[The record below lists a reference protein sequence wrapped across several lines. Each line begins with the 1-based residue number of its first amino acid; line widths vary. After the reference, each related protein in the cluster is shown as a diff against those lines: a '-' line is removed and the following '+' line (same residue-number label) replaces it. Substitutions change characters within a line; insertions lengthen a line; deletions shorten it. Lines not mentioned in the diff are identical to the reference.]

1 MLKNGKSANC
11 NEYQN
16 RETEVFWHKNRK
28 PDLKNSQNCKTEN
41 PNALLVIQSIKRC
54 LCDSECHFTFRYRN
68 ALLKYS
74 TFFFFN
80 NMHGKNLKPTKPKR
94 TSIFVSYRVC
104 SLVSVMNYV
113 SGLSSREEWVF
124 LRERYPPPA
133 PDFPAPIK
141 KRKKFINSRDLL
153 VAFIS

>member
-1 MLKNGKSANC
+1 MN
-11 NEYQN
+11 
-16 RETEVFWHKNRK
+16 T
-28 PDLKNSQNCKTEN
+28 KTEKPKFFGTKTAN
-41 PNALLVIQSIKRC
+41 PIKKIAKTAKPKIPMPFSSFSQSNAVFATPNAILRSDIGMHC
-54 LCDSECHFTFRYRN
+54 WNT
-68 ALLKYS
+68 AP
-74 TFFFFN
+74 FFFFN
-80 NMHGKNLKPTKPKR
+80 NMHGKNLKPTNPKR

-104 SLVSVMNYV
+104 SLVSVLNYV
-113 SGLSSREEWVF
+113 SGLSSLEEWVF

>member
-11 NEYQN
+11 NEHQN

-28 PDLKNSQNCKTEN
+28 PDLKNSQNRKTEN

-74 TFFFFN
+74 VIFFLN
-80 NMHGKNLKPTKPKR
+80 NMHGKNLKPTKSKR

>member
-1 MLKNGKSANC
+1 MTSGAYRVNC
-11 NEYQN
+11 TNFI
-16 RETEVFWHKNRK
+16 TV
-28 PDLKNSQNCKTEN
+28 LV
-41 PNALLVIQSIKRC
+41 NAMELAFV
-54 LCDSECHFTFRYRN
+54 
-68 ALLKYS
+68 
-74 TFFFFN
+74 
-80 NMHGKNLKPTKPKR
+80 HGKNLKPTKPKR

-124 LRERYPPPA
+124 LRERYPSPA